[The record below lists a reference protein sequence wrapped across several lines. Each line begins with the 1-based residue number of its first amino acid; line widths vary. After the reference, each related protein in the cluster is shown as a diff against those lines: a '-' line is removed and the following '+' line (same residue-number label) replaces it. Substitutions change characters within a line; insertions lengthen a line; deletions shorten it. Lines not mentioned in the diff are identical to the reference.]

1 MKIFIYIFIF
11 SILISNVFNED
22 TLRWVFEL
30 VNHGARTPHKG
41 LDSDSKDFMNHI
53 WIGENELTGVG
64 LRQSFLIGFRDRLR
78 YIEQYNLITEEYD
91 PRDILIYATENNRT
105 LMSASALLH
114 GLFLPGTGPQI
125 DPDLVDRAVPPVNPD
140 SYIDEKNELD
150 NDNYTA
156 LPGRMN
162 LVPVHI
168 FFDHEYVTQY
178 ETSQKCIGLKDYEKK
193 NQKRDE
199 VKNFLKDMTEK
210 YGDNLVKNIFK
221 NKKRNLLEDY
231 EFAYNFFDTIISL
244 YFDGADEFDTIVN
257 ILNVKEEDLIN
268 DCYKFINLNIVGNG
282 IDNDKDFINYLV
294 SPMFEKIIGYMDY
307 RIEKDIKGE
316 ANYKG
321 YDLPKYFILSGVTNT
336 CGTFMSFMNK
346 YFGTKIKYANFS
358 TNIHLEL
365 FQENRNESEI
375 NESNYRLEYYY
386 NDEFLLSIPYTEF
399 RDKIRENLI
408 SKEEINKFCKE
419 EKENDN
425 DDDDSNWFLYGTI
438 IAAGVAIILIAIII
452 ILLRKRAKNSGTSSS
467 EVEDKTKLLRD
478 TNRSS
483 TDQNNQ
489 NNNEN
494 SE

>member
-1 MKIFIYIFIF
+1 MKIIYIFIF
-11 SILISNVFNED
+11 SIIISKFFAED
-22 TLRWVFEL
+22 KLRWTFEL
-30 VNHGARTPHKG
+30 INHGARTPHKG
-41 LDSDSKDFMNHI
+41 LDSNSKDFMNHL

-64 LRQSFLIGFRDRLR
+64 LRQSFLVGYRDRLR
-78 YIEQYNLITEEYD
+78 YIDQYNLISEEYD

-125 DPDLVDRAVPPVNPD
+125 DPDLVDRAVPPVDPE
-140 SYIDEKNELD
+140 SYLDEKNELD

-178 ETSQKCIGLKDYEKK
+178 ETSKKCIGLKNYEKN
-193 NQKRDE
+193 NQKRNE
-199 VKNFLKDMTEK
+199 VKQFLKNMTDK

-221 NKKRNLLEDY
+221 NKKKNLLEDY
-231 EFAYNFFDTIISL
+231 EFAYIFFDTIICL

-257 ILNVKEEDLIN
+257 ILNVNEEDLLN
-268 DCYKFINLNIVGNG
+268 DCYKFLNLNTVGNG
-282 IDNDKDFINYLV
+282 IENDKDFINYLV
-294 SPMFEKIIGYMDY
+294 SPMLEKIVGYMDY

-316 ANYKG
+316 IDYKG
-321 YDLPKYFILSGVTNT
+321 YDLPKYFILSGVSNS
-336 CGTFMSFMNK
+336 CGAFMSFMNK

-365 FQENRNESEI
+365 FQENKNESDITEQ
-375 NESNYRLEYYY
+375 NYRLEYYY
-386 NDEFLLSIPYTEF
+386 NDDFLLSIPYTEF
-399 RDKIRENLI
+399 RDKIRANLI

-419 EKENDN
+419 ENN
-425 DDDDSNWFLYGTI
+425 DDDDNNGTNWLLYGAI

-452 ILLRKRAKNSGTSSS
+452 IVLRKRAKINGNT
-467 EVEDKTKLLRD
+467 EVEDKAKLLRD

-489 NNNEN
+489 KNNED
-494 SE
+494 E